1 MSGKTDEQETQ
12 IRRQFEEM
20 RMRLEQDVNRLI
32 QDLEMNK
39 NGKIKELKKHSSEL
53 QATAVKLEGQSQ
65 QLEQMSAHG
74 TAVDVIE
81 ECASDMSA
89 SRLDLLSL
97 IPEPADYQHLRF
109 TKSVLLQQAIN
120 LNLVGKLTTEHETSK
135 SASLVV

>member
-1 MSGKTDEQETQ
+1 
-12 IRRQFEEM
+12 
-20 RMRLEQDVNRLI
+20 MRLEQDVNRLI

-89 SRLDLLSL
+89 PRLDLLSL
-97 IPEPADYQHLRF
+97 IPEPADYQHHRF
-109 TKSVLLQQAIN
+109 TKSVLLQQAI
-120 LNLVGKLTTEHETSK
+120 NLVGKLTTEHETSK
-135 SASLVV
+135 SASRSGRLISNIVV